1 MENIN
6 SKEFLKDVGER
17 YLCFTGACE
26 GAIVLKN
33 KMVVPKNV
41 QRTPAEYSIL
51 GAVTKGTQI
60 KNLKRSA
67 TVFLSALLKT
77 AKGRH
82 HPGACEWLKE

>member
-1 MENIN
+1 M
-6 SKEFLKDVGER
+6 
-17 YLCFTGACE
+17 CFTGACE

-33 KMVVPKNV
+33 KMVVPKNL

-51 GAVTKGTQI
+51 GAVTRGTQI

-67 TVFLSALLKT
+67 VVFLSVSLKT

-82 HPGACEWLKE
+82 HPGACGWLKE

>member
-1 MENIN
+1 M
-6 SKEFLKDVGER
+6 
-17 YLCFTGACE
+17 CFTGACE

-33 KMVVPKNV
+33 KMVVPKNF

-51 GAVTKGTQI
+51 GAVTRGTQI

-67 TVFLSALLKT
+67 VVFLSASLKT

-82 HPGACEWLKE
+82 HPGACGWLKE